1 MKYMAE
7 VLGILWKALQEKQQN
22 FWKHCTCQHKQFSHA
37 HLAYT
42 CIDLDYIQKKQ
53 MKDIKF
59 LQKLLTCFFA
69 SVPDC
74 SAGGNWVEDPTLM
87 NSVGEK
93 TSLMHFAWK
102 YLPCSFLM
110 VVMDYVV

>member
-22 FWKHCTCQHKQFSHA
+22 LWKYCTCQHKQFSYA

-53 MKDIKF
+53 TEDIKL

-74 SAGGNWVEDPTLM
+74 SAGGTE
-87 NSVGEK
+87 
-93 TSLMHFAWK
+93 
-102 YLPCSFLM
+102 
-110 VVMDYVV
+110 